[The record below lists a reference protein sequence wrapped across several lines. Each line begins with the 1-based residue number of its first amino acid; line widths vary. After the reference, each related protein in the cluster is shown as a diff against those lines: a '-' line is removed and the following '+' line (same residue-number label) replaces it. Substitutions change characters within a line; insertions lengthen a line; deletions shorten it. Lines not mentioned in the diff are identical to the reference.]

1 VTTTHA
7 PAKARTARRTTV
19 ALKIAMAVTGVIFV
33 LFVLAH
39 MYGNLKMFQGAESF
53 DGYAHWLREVAYP
66 ALPHQGVLWIL
77 RVTLLASV
85 VIHAYAAFTLW
96 SRARS
101 ARRQRYV
108 VKRSLQQTYASRTM
122 RWGGVIILAFIV
134 FHLLQFTTM
143 TIEIGGSFDSPY
155 HRMVAAFQPEHWWVY
170 AVYMIAIILLAL
182 HVRHGVWSAL
192 ATLGLSTKKRE
203 VGFNAVGVV
212 VALLLLVGFMATPTA
227 ILLGI
232 IK

>member
-203 VGFNAVGVV
+203 VGFNAVAIV
-212 VALLLLVGFMATPTA
+212 VALLLPVGLMATTA

>member
-1 VTTTHA
+1 
-7 PAKARTARRTTV
+7 
-19 ALKIAMAVTGVIFV
+19 MAVTGVIFV

-101 ARRQRYV
+101 ARQQRYV

-143 TIEIGGSFDSPY
+143 TIEVGGSFDSPY

-170 AVYMIAIILLAL
+170 AIYLIAIILLAL

-203 VGFNAVGVV
+203 VGFNAVAIV

>member
-203 VGFNAVGVV
+203 VGFNAVAIG

>member
-1 VTTTHA
+1 
-7 PAKARTARRTTV
+7 
-19 ALKIAMAVTGVIFV
+19 MAVTGVIFV

-203 VGFNAVGVV
+203 VGFNAVAIV
-212 VALLLLVGFMATPTA
+212 VAHQLRGGFMATPTA

>member
-1 VTTTHA
+1 
-7 PAKARTARRTTV
+7 
-19 ALKIAMAVTGVIFV
+19 
-33 LFVLAH
+33 

-203 VGFNAVGVV
+203 VGFNAVAIV

>member
-1 VTTTHA
+1 
-7 PAKARTARRTTV
+7 
-19 ALKIAMAVTGVIFV
+19 
-33 LFVLAH
+33 
-39 MYGNLKMFQGAESF
+39 MFQGAESF

-203 VGFNAVGVV
+203 VGFNAVAIV

>member
-1 VTTTHA
+1 MTTTHA

-77 RVTLLASV
+77 RVVLLASV

-108 VKRSLQQTYASRTM
+108 MKKSLQQTYASRTM
-122 RWGGVIILAFIV
+122 RWGGVIILAFVI
-134 FHLLQFTTM
+134 FHLLQFTTV

-155 HRMVAAFQPEHWWVY
+155 QRMVAAFQPEHWWVY
-170 AVYMIAIILLAL
+170 AVYLVAMILLAL

-203 VGFNAVGVV
+203 VGFNAAAIVI
-212 VALLLLVGFMATPTA
+212 ALVLLVGFMATPTA

>member
-1 VTTTHA
+1 
-7 PAKARTARRTTV
+7 
-19 ALKIAMAVTGVIFV
+19 MAVTGVIFV

-101 ARRQRYV
+101 ARQQRYV

-122 RWGGVIILAFIV
+122 RWGGVIILAFVV

-143 TIEIGGSFDSPY
+143 TIEVGGSFDSPY

-170 AVYMIAIILLAL
+170 AIYLIAIILLAL

-203 VGFNAVGVV
+203 VGFNAVAIV

>member
-1 VTTTHA
+1 MTTTHA

-101 ARRQRYV
+101 ARQQRYV

-143 TIEIGGSFDSPY
+143 TIEVGGSFDSPY

-170 AVYMIAIILLAL
+170 AIYLIAIILLAL

-203 VGFNAVGVV
+203 VGFNAVAIV

>member
-203 VGFNAVGVV
+203 VGFNAVAIV

>member
-1 VTTTHA
+1 
-7 PAKARTARRTTV
+7 
-19 ALKIAMAVTGVIFV
+19 MAVTGVIFV

-212 VALLLLVGFMATPTA
+212 VAPPRRVGVVVALLLLVGFMATPTA